1 VVLGYLSLNK
11 LILKTTNSGINWNT
25 IYSSSADNM
34 LDIYF
39 VNRDTGWACGW
50 DFNNPKIW
58 RTTDGGN
65 TFNLQYSPGGYSY
78 FTKIFFLKNEVN
90 NEYYGW
96 SVEGS
101 SSLFRTTNSG
111 VNWTLIYT
119 ASVCSEITDYYFK
132 DSVNGVMTCA
142 MYCIMVTTN
151 GGYNWTIFSESAI
164 GTLARIGIA
173 NDNVGWI
180 TGFPDTVFKTTNFF
194 QTYGK
199 QYHPVIEPG
208 KIFAVDTSYAFTASY
223 LFART
228 TNGGGPIAGIEQ
240 INNKIPG
247 SFSLS
252 QNYPNP
258 FNPQTNI
265 EFSLPEQSRV
275 TLIIYDIL
283 GREVYKELESRNLT
297 AGSYKITLDF
307 DRLGISGG
315 IYFYRLE
322 VFNLKD
328 NQIYKST
335 KKLIYLK

>member
-1 VVLGYLSLNK
+1 
-11 LILKTTNSGINWNT
+11 
-25 IYSSSADNM
+25 
-34 LDIYF
+34 
-39 VNRDTGWACGW
+39 
-50 DFNNPKIW
+50 
-58 RTTDGGN
+58 
-65 TFNLQYSPGGYSY
+65 
-78 FTKIFFLKNEVN
+78 
-90 NEYYGW
+90 
-96 SVEGS
+96 
-101 SSLFRTTNSG
+101 
-111 VNWTLIYT
+111 
-119 ASVCSEITDYYFK
+119 
-132 DSVNGVMTCA
+132 
-142 MYCIMVTTN
+142 MVTTN
-151 GGYNWTIFSESAI
+151 GGYNWTVRNEWGIRP
-164 GTLARIGIA
+164 GARVGFA

-180 TGFPDTVFKTTNFF
+180 TSYIDTVFKTTNFF

-199 QYHPVIEPG
+199 QYHPVFEPG
-208 KIFAVDTSYAFTASY
+208 KIFALDTSYAFTASY

-228 TNGGGPIAGIEQ
+228 TNGGGPFVSVSQISSGIPREFKL
-240 INNKIPG
+240 N
-247 SFSLS
+247 

-265 EFSLPEQSRV
+265 EFSLPEQSKV

-328 NQIYKST
+328 SRIYKST